1 MLASNHL
8 IRLTCI
14 ACKVT
19 ESIVKDKI
27 LLFMIN
33 NNLFINLQHGF
44 LPGKLR
50 QSNLLSMLIILTNAI
65 EHNLKIDLVYLKF
78 VKAFDLVPHR
88 KVIHELEKYG
98 TSGHLLLWAKDFL
111 SKRKQQ
117 IQVTSTLSD

>member
-44 LPGKLR
+44 LPGKLC
-50 QSNLLSMLIILTNAI
+50 QSNLLTMLIILTNAI
-65 EHNLKIDLVYLKF
+65 EHNLKVDLVYLKF
-78 VKAFDLVPHR
+78 VKAFDLVPH
-88 KVIHELEKYG
+88 
-98 TSGHLLLWAKDFL
+98 
-111 SKRKQQ
+111 
-117 IQVTSTLSD
+117 